1 MRTVEL
7 ACIFV
12 RTPPERLVA
21 AERLVRAFPDYLRGA
36 EGEVDLHHCLA
47 SGYLAA
53 VVRAAAA
60 SVGEDVVAR
69 LVFWAARTGARVVVV
84 AAMSD
89 EERRRFQAELNL
101 CERVMKGT
109 PLASIREGAARFFR
123 QLGTAPPR
131 ELAGEKPAFAVDLD
145 GPCGGGIAYRP
156 EGRALFVAGG
166 VAPPKGDQLTLA
178 VRERGRPQPVEGWA
192 TVVDVRRR
200 EEAAPG
206 RPAGFTLRIEGP
218 NALHELLAARSRTAP
233 SEEVRAAPRYPV
245 KGPVKVSPARPSA
258 AAPPA
263 SPPPAAA
270 VPARTPPPRALME
283 YATEQELQADWLE
296 NLSQGGAFIRTPR
309 PQPQG
314 TEVRLEL
321 ALPDGSRLEAQGVVV
336 FANDQGMGLR
346 FSFAPAED
354 ALLAA
359 AIARISARSRRA
371 LVVDDD
377 ALVRRMLGDALVARG
392 FEVLSAGSA
401 DEGVK
406 VLSEELLALDLLV
419 TDVCMPGRDGE
430 ELVRFIRTAGGEADL
445 AIVAVS
451 GRLEPGME
459 PRIEAAGAD
468 AVLDKS
474 LGPDLIAQAADA
486 VLERKRLVAAAAA
499 AAAAA

>member
-1 MRTVEL
+1 MRTSEL
-7 ACIFV
+7 ACVFV
-12 RTPPERLVA
+12 RAPPERLVA
-21 AERLVRAFPDYLRGA
+21 AERLLRAFPHYLRCA
-36 EGEVDLHHCLA
+36 EGEVDLYHCGA

-53 VVRAAAA
+53 VVRAPPAAL
-60 SVGEDVVAR
+60 SDEVIAR
-69 LVFWAARTGARVVVV
+69 VVFWAARTGGRVLVV
-84 AAMSD
+84 AALSD
-89 EERRRFQAELNL
+89 DERRRLHAELNL
-101 CERVMKGT
+101 CERVLKGT
-109 PLASIREGAARFFR
+109 PLASFGEGAARFFR
-123 QLGTAPPR
+123 QLGSSPPPAH
-131 ELAGEKPAFAVDLD
+131 AGEQPVLAVDLD
-145 GPCGGGIAYRP
+145 GPGGEGIGYRP
-156 EGRALFVAGG
+156 EAHALFLAG
-166 VAPPKGDQLTLA
+166 VLAPPKGDQLTVA
-178 VRERGRPQPVEGWA
+178 VRERGRPQPLEGWA

-200 EEAAPG
+200 EDAGPG

-218 NALHELLAARSRTAP
+218 NALHELLAARARRQP
-233 SEEVRAAPRYPV
+233 KHEVRAAPRYPV
-245 KGPVKVSPARPSA
+245 KAPVKVTPAL
-258 AAPPA
+258 PPL
-263 SPPPAAA
+263 PPVAPAAA
-270 VPARTPPPRALME
+270 QTPPPRALIE

-296 NLSQGGAFIRTPR
+296 NLSQGGAFVRTSR

-321 ALPDGSRLEAQGVVV
+321 ALPDGARLEAQGVVV
-336 FANDQGMGLR
+336 FTSEQGMGIR
-346 FSFAPAED
+346 FSLAAEQD
-354 ALLAA
+354 AILAA

-392 FEVLSAGSA
+392 FEVVSAGSA

-430 ELVRFIRTAGGEADL
+430 DLVRFIRKVGGEADL

-459 PRIEAAGAD
+459 PRLEAAGAD

-486 VLERKRLVAAAAA
+486 VLERKRLVAAAAEA
-499 AAAAA
+499 AAA